1 MTTADLMTL
10 FATPELA
17 VDLRK
22 PLSESVEDMLTTYG
36 LEVTLMELEKH
47 QERIKRLYA
56 ADLTEPQSDD
66 ARGVAR
72 DDWFRRH
79 RKPSGLLGKVTD
91 GPGDSE
97 AVARRDAMGP
107 DDWNGF
113 NPTAE

>member
-1 MTTADLMTL
+1 MTTDLMTM

-22 PLSESVEDMLTTYG
+22 PLSESVEDMLCTYG

-56 ADLTEPQSDD
+56 SDLTEPASDAD
-66 ARGVAR
+66 RGIAR

-97 AVARRDAMGP
+97 IMDRRDAVGP
-107 DDWNGF
+107 SDWSGF
-113 NPTAE
+113 GPATK